1 MNYKEIID
9 LKSKAIDL
17 YEKQDFQG
25 TIEVIDNVLKVNPY
39 FLPFMILKAH
49 SIQLL
54 DEGYEKYG
62 GLEGAKKLLE
72 EAVQLDKTSVYA
84 KLELAHFLY
93 AIDNDPKNAILE
105 AKEALELCQ
114 NFLDECIE
122 LIKVCENEIN
132 ETSGL
137 PPIN

>member
-1 MNYKEIID
+1 LNYKEIID

-72 EAVQLDKTSVYA
+72 ELTIPLAQVSKRLDSKH
-84 KLELAHFLY
+84 LF
-93 AIDNDPKNAILE
+93 
-105 AKEALELCQ
+105 
-114 NFLDECIE
+114 
-122 LIKVCENEIN
+122 
-132 ETSGL
+132 G
-137 PPIN
+137 